1 MLPLARPKHGIIY
14 GGMALV
20 TASRSTGKAG
30 PRLNDADKA
39 LMLWLLATNQSDD
52 EIIGKL
58 AQWGTRVTKEQIKRY
73 RERHGNRIQALSK
86 YLNMRVPNGSL
97 ATSQQRFEKLQEIAD
112 DVERR
117 MRYSDDKDYASLL
130 AKYLTV
136 IKQIGDEV
144 GDQPETEAAQAEQ
157 QRPRITLADMLA
169 EGETLDEDTERDLFR
184 ALRRA
189 EAALSQI
196 NGGGSE
202 DKPDMAGGS

>member
-1 MLPLARPKHGIIY
+1 MVR
-14 GGMALV
+14 
-20 TASRSTGKAG
+20 ASRSAGKAG

-39 LMLWLLATNQSDD
+39 LMLWLLATNQTDK
-52 EIIGKL
+52 EIQQKL
-58 AQWGTRVTKEQIKRY
+58 AQWGTRVSGEQIKRY
-73 RERHGNRIQALSK
+73 RERHGDRIQALAK
-86 YLNMRVPNGSL
+86 YLNMRIPNGSL

-117 MRYSDDKDYASLL
+117 MRYSDDKGYASLL

-144 GDQPETEAAQAEQ
+144 GNQPETAEQ
-157 QRPRITLADMLA
+157 KPPRSRITLADMLA

-202 DKPDMAGGS
+202 DKSDMAGG